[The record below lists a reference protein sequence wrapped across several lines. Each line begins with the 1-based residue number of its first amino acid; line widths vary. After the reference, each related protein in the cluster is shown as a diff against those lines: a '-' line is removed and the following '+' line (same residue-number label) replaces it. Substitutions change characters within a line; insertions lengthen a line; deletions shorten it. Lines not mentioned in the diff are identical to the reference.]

1 MHSCADTGGIIKYIT
16 ANGQIL
22 VEMSIFYECVSDLD
36 GGALSFIGIR
46 DSIVQQCCSVKC
58 YSTSPGNSGQFIYH
72 KLSDDVNNKNRVIDS
87 SVTHSMKD
95 FNTPSAGQAVDIRN
109 GTIQVNLVNISRNI
123 GNYNTALYIKP
134 SSNTENTIT
143 YTTFD
148 SNEARVTSILNL
160 NTNTNYEISHS
171 NFLNNIDAYFL
182 FQIFGPTN
190 FNSCCLINNTAPY
203 IIYALQQTTLT
214 NCSFDSEV
222 PSQTMGDVSIT
233 DIPDTSFT
241 IPNVFTHTE
250 NGCFVEYYP
259 PTLEK
264 YTNFNHKMIRSQY

>member
-1 MHSCADTGGIIKYIT
+1 MLIRSFDSEYNVSPEKEITKKFYYYHLEPNENTIWVHDCSFRRMHSCADTGGIIKYIT

-58 YSTSPGNSGQFIYH
+58 YSTSPGNSGQFIYNE
-72 KLSDDVNNKNRVIDS
+72 LSDDINNKNRVIDS

-123 GNYNTALYIKP
+123 GNYRTALYIKP

-171 NFLNNIDAYFL
+171 NFLNNIDAYL
-182 FQIFGPTN
+182 LIQIFGPTN
-190 FNSCCLINNTAPY
+190 FNSCCLIN
-203 IIYALQQTTLT
+203 
-214 NCSFDSEV
+214 
-222 PSQTMGDVSIT
+222 
-233 DIPDTSFT
+233 
-241 IPNVFTHTE
+241 
-250 NGCFVEYYP
+250 
-259 PTLEK
+259 K
-264 YTNFNHKMIRSQY
+264 